1 LTKKRADAVLR
12 FQNDPQV
19 RVILVGITA
28 GGFGLTLTA
37 AKAVAFVQLPWTPGE
52 ISQCVDRIHRIGQDA
67 DSVTVFN
74 LVAEGT
80 IEESMAEMLIAKGQ
94 VLDAVLDNNRV
105 VNTLDLR
112 LEGK

>member
-1 LTKKRADAVLR
+1 MLR
-12 FQNDPQV
+12 FQNDARV

-37 AKAVAFVQLPWTPGE
+37 ARAVAFVQLPWTPGE

-80 IEESMAEMLIAKGQ
+80 IEEDMAEILIAKGQ
-94 VLDAVLDNNRV
+94 VLDAVLDAGRV
-105 VNTLDLR
+105 VNALDLKI
-112 LEGK
+112 EGK